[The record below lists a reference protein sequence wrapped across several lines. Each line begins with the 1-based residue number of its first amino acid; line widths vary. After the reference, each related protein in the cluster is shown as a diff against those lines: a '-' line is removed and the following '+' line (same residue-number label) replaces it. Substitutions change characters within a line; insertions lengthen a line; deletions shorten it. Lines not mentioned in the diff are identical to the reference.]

1 MKIRGVNIHGPSV
14 GIGCIL
20 GFGAGS
26 AGAYGL
32 YRLVLLPKLHRE
44 FYDKVDDRV
53 EAEAAKLRSHYQGKL
68 NEGIKEALASVVS
81 GERGTDGSTKE
92 ADTASP
98 ALGRQPERPQAV
110 NYAGIRPTASG
121 QPPPEDPRL
130 EGLEEP
136 DGEQHVDA
144 AGHEDGSQEG
154 YHNVFDEYPAGDNPK
169 IRRVTRAEFGE
180 VPPGYTTELLTWY
193 AGDGILVDEQDD
205 PIRVP
210 ELLIGV
216 PKPLFGYLQDD
227 PHVYLVINE
236 ETDLCIEVTYKEGS
250 WAEHLGYGDP
260 AKKREAPSKEG

>member
-14 GIGCIL
+14 GIGCVL
-20 GFGAGS
+20 GLGAGL
-26 AGAYGL
+26 AGGYGI

-53 EAEAAKLRSHYQGKL
+53 EAEAAKLRSHYESKL
-68 NEGIKEALASVVS
+68 NERLKEALVGVVS
-81 GERGTDGSTKE
+81 GERGTDGSTNEGE
-92 ADTASP
+92 AAVG
-98 ALGRQPERPQAV
+98 GRKSERPQAV
-110 NYAGIRPTASG
+110 NYAGITIDKKASG
-121 QPPPEDPRL
+121 PPQADDPRL

-154 YHNVFDEYPAGDNPK
+154 YHNVFEEYPAGDNPK

-193 AGDGILVDEQDD
+193 AGDGILVDDKDD

-216 PKPLFGYLQDD
+216 PRPLFGYLKDD

-236 ETDLCIEVTYKEGS
+236 ETDLCIEVTYREES
-250 WAEHLGYGDP
+250 WAKHLGYGNP
-260 AKKREAPSKEG
+260 AEEREAPKEG